1 MTIFARLLTAAAVTA
16 ATAAPLA
23 AQYPYPYPTPYPT
36 PYPGT
41 TYPYGGGGTVLG
53 QVLDQ
58 LLGGR
63 YAANDRTAIQ
73 QCASAAVAQAANQ
86 YRPYGAYGGG
96 YGTPYGGYNPYAANI
111 RVTAITEV
119 ERRSDGVR
127 VRGLLDSGMGYSS
140 YNPYTG
146 PTYSGSGDLTFRC
159 MVDYRGYVRDVRV
172 RRR

>member
-1 MTIFARLLTAAAVTA
+1 MTIFARLLTAAAATA
-16 ATAAPLA
+16 VSAAPLA
-23 AQYPYPYPTPYPT
+23 AQYPYPTPYPT
-36 PYPGT
+36 PYPGQ
-41 TYPYGGGGTVLG
+41 TYPYGGGGNVIG

-63 YAANDRTAIQ
+63 YAGNDRTAIQ

-86 YRPYGAYGGG
+86 YRSYQQPYGGYQQPYG
-96 YGTPYGGYNPYAANI
+96 GGYNPYAANI

-127 VRGLLDSGMGYSS
+127 VRGLLDSGMGYSV
-140 YNPYTG
+140 YNPLTG

-159 MVDYRGYVRDVRV
+159 TVDYRGYVRDVRV